1 MGVEQLAMATHC
13 TILGPV
19 DMIRSHGRSP
29 LLSATLC
36 FWLFSVTLSGVAQDT
51 RFDIWKGNDLIG
63 SVLARKTVSHDR
75 TLYLMTSYSEI
86 DMIWKQ
92 VIRSLVSTEYRNG
105 TLSTCN
111 SHVKVN
117 GSVRDSSHF
126 TTRTDD
132 MHCYVHPD
140 QRFAHHDPVAWTT
153 ARMYF
158 EEPVGQKTIF
168 VESVLKHCALQ
179 PLGNGQ
185 YRLTLP
191 DGKVNRYL
199 YTNGRLEEI
208 HVDRSLFDLVFRRD
222 G

>member
-1 MGVEQLAMATHC
+1 MPC
-13 TILGPV
+13 
-19 DMIRSHGRSP
+19 SKGRSP
-29 LLSATLC
+29 LLAVSICLG
-36 FWLFSVTLSGVAQDT
+36 LFAGALRGVAQDT
-51 RFDIWKGNDLIG
+51 RFDIWKGNDIIG
-63 SVLARKTVSHDR
+63 SVLARKTESHDR

-105 TLSTCN
+105 SLSTCN

-126 TTRTDD
+126 TTKADD
-132 MHCYVHPD
+132 LHCYVHPD

-158 EEPVGQKTIF
+158 EEPIGQKSIF
-168 VESVLKHCALQ
+168 VESVLRYCVLQ
-179 PLGNGQ
+179 PLGNGH

-199 YTNGRLEEI
+199 YKNGRLEEI
-208 HVDRSLFDLVFRRD
+208 HVDRTLFDLVFRRD